1 MREIKFRA
9 KVADSDYENEKQ
21 SEMIGSFVHFTGFI
35 GLENDIGYV
44 EQLEEI
50 HGVGW
55 FDVDLKTLGQ
65 YTGLKDKNGK
75 EIYEGDIIRFTNGID
90 EVYEEVGTVV
100 FDLEE
105 CGYKAQYTDDGVTNC
120 IYLINPKVF
129 ADKYTEITYEIIGNI
144 YENPEL
150 LEELQNGTK

>member
-1 MREIKFRA
+1 MSREIKFRA

-35 GLENDIGYV
+35 GLENDTGYV

-75 EIYEGDIIRFTNGID
+75 EIYEGDVVEYNDFSSLRTGGHAEDKIIVGKVIFSCGMWMVEENNCGHD
-90 EVYEEVGTVV
+90 LYEALVN
-100 FDLEE
+100 D
-105 CGYKAQYTDDGVTNC
+105 
-120 IYLINPKVF
+120 
-129 ADKYTEITYEIIGNI
+129 
-144 YENPEL
+144 
-150 LEELQNGTK
+150 EELEVIEETA

>member
-1 MREIKFRA
+1 MSREIKFRA

-21 SEMIGSFVHFTGFI
+21 SEIIGSFVHFTGFI

-55 FDVDLKTLGQ
+55 FDVDLKTVGQ

-75 EIYEGDIIRFTNGID
+75 EIYEGDIVEYNDFNSLRTGGHAEDKIIVGKVAFSCGMWMVEENNCGHDLYEGLVND
-90 EVYEEVGTVV
+90 EE
-100 FDLEE
+100 L
-105 CGYKAQYTDDGVTNC
+105 
-120 IYLINPKVF
+120 
-129 ADKYTEITYEIIGNI
+129 EIIGNI

-150 LEELQNGTK
+150 LEATA